1 LGKDKKKA
9 TVQMRQKVIN
19 HSGRASGLISQLT
32 AEKKKAVAASCLI
45 AVMAIM
51 WVRVLTKQA
60 PEAAEAA
67 FGTEQLNAEGVSN
80 QKLNVSFTELPQVA
94 GRNDVITRD
103 FFASNG
109 WRHFGGQERN
119 LTVIEEVNVVSKN
132 GNEEVI
138 RKVAEK
144 LKLEA
149 IVVLSNNP
157 RAFINNKVVSVGDK
171 VLIRDGVDIYECEV
185 IEIKEKENKVV
196 IKCREAEVT
205 LKLTRVSMNDN

>member
-1 LGKDKKKA
+1 MKQKLTNRHRLVKGMFGPLAAERKK
-9 TVQMRQKVIN
+9 T
-19 HSGRASGLISQLT
+19 
-32 AEKKKAVAASCLI
+32 VAASCLVL
-45 AVMAIM
+45 VMAIM
-51 WVRVLTKQA
+51 WIRVFTNKA
-60 PEAAEAA
+60 PDAAEASLPV
-67 FGTEQLNAEGVSN
+67 EQLNVENGLEQQVR
-80 QKLNVSFTELPQVA
+80 VSFIKLPQVT

-103 FFASNG
+103 FFTSNDW
-109 WRHFGGQERN
+109 WRFEDEKERN

-157 RAFINNKVVSVGDK
+157 RAFINNKVISVGDK
-171 VLIRDGVDIYECEV
+171 VLIRDGIEPYECEV
-185 IEIKEKENKVV
+185 IKIDIEENKVV

-205 LKLTRVSMNDN
+205 LKLTKMSKNDN

>member
-1 LGKDKKKA
+1 
-9 TVQMRQKVIN
+9 MRQKVTN
-19 HSGRASGLISQLT
+19 RGGRAYGLIGQLT
-32 AEKKKAVAASCLI
+32 AEKKKAVAASCLV

-60 PEAAEAA
+60 PEAAEAVSM
-67 FGTEQLNAEGVSN
+67 TEQLNAEGSSN
-80 QKLNVSFTELPQVA
+80 RELKVSFIELPQVA

-103 FFASNG
+103 FFASDG
-109 WRHFGGQERN
+109 WRSFDSEKGRN
-119 LTVIEEVNVVSKN
+119 LAVIEEVKVVSKN

-157 RAFINNKVVSVGDK
+157 RAFINNKVISVGDK
-171 VLIRDGVDIYECEV
+171 VLIRDGVDTYECEV
-185 IEIKEKENKVV
+185 IEIEEKENKVV

-205 LKLTRVSMNDN
+205 LKLKQVSMIDN

>member
-1 LGKDKKKA
+1 
-9 TVQMRQKVIN
+9 MRQKVIN
-19 HSGRASGLISQLT
+19 HGGRANRLIGQLA

-51 WVRVLTKQA
+51 WVRVLTKKT
-60 PEAAEAA
+60 PEAAGAA
-67 FGTEQLNAEGVSN
+67 FMTEQLNVEGTLD
-80 QKLNVSFTELPQVA
+80 QELNVLFTELPQVA

-103 FFASNG
+103 FFASDG

-119 LTVIEEVNVVSKN
+119 LTVIEEVNIVSKN
-132 GNEEVI
+132 GNDEVI

-157 RAFINNKVVSVGDK
+157 RAFINDKVVSVGDK
-171 VLIRDGVDIYECEV
+171 VLIRDGVDTYECEV
-185 IEIKEKENKVV
+185 IEIEENKVV

-205 LKLTRVSMNDN
+205 LKLTQVSMIDN

>member
-1 LGKDKKKA
+1 MINRGGRAYGLIGQLTADKKK
-9 TVQMRQKVIN
+9 TVV
-19 HSGRASGLISQLT
+19 
-32 AEKKKAVAASCLI
+32 ASCLI
-45 AVMAIM
+45 AVMSIM

-60 PEAAEAA
+60 PETAEAA
-67 FGTEQLNAEGVSN
+67 LVIEQLNAEGTSD
-80 QKLNVSFTELPQVA
+80 QKLNVSFIELPKVA

-103 FFASNG
+103 FFASKG
-109 WRHFGGQERN
+109 WRHFEGGKERN
-119 LTVIEEVNVVSKN
+119 LAVIEEVNFVSKN

-149 IVVLSNNP
+149 ILVLSNNP
-157 RAFINNKVVSVGDK
+157 RAFINDKVISVGDK

-185 IEIKEKENKVV
+185 IEIKEQENKVV

-205 LKLTRVSMNDN
+205 LRLTQVSMIGN

>member
-1 LGKDKKKA
+1 
-9 TVQMRQKVIN
+9 VIN
-19 HSGRASGLISQLT
+19 RGGRANGLIGQLT

-45 AVMAIM
+45 VVMAIM
-51 WVRVLTKQA
+51 WVRVLTKQT
-60 PEAAEAA
+60 PGAAEAA
-67 FGTEQLNAEGVSN
+67 FMTEQLNAEGTSA
-80 QKLNVSFTELPQVA
+80 QELNVSFIVLPQVA

-109 WRHFGGQERN
+109 WRHFEAGQERN
-119 LTVIEEVNVVSKN
+119 LAVIEEVKVVSKN

-157 RAFINNKVVSVGDK
+157 RAYINNKVISVGEK
-171 VLIRDGVDIYECEV
+171 VLIRDGVDTYECEV

-205 LKLTRVSMNDN
+205 LRLTQVSMLDN

>member
-1 LGKDKKKA
+1 
-9 TVQMRQKVIN
+9 MIN
-19 HSGRASGLISQLT
+19 RGGRVNGLIGQLT
-32 AEKKKAVAASCLI
+32 AEKKKTVAASCLI

-67 FGTEQLNAEGVSN
+67 LVTEQLNAEGSSN
-80 QKLNVSFTELPQVA
+80 KELKVSFIELPQVA

-103 FFASNG
+103 FFASKG
-109 WRHFGGQERN
+109 WRHFDSEKGRN
-119 LTVIEEVNVVSKN
+119 LAVIEEVNIVSKN

-138 RKVAEK
+138 KKVAEK

-149 IVVLSNNP
+149 IVVLGNNP
-157 RAFINNKVVSVGDK
+157 RAFINNKVISVGDK

-185 IEIKEKENKVV
+185 IKIKEKENMVV

-205 LKLTRVSMNDN
+205 LKLTKVSD

>member
-1 LGKDKKKA
+1 
-9 TVQMRQKVIN
+9 MRQKVTN
-19 HSGRASGLISQLT
+19 HGGLTKSLLGPLA
-32 AEKKKAVAASCLI
+32 AERKKAVAASCLI
-45 AVMAIM
+45 VVMAIM

-67 FGTEQLNAEGVSN
+67 VLTEQLSEEGPLN
-80 QKLNVSFTELPQVA
+80 QELNVLFIELPQVA

-103 FFASNG
+103 FFASDG
-109 WRHFGGQERN
+109 WRHFGSEKGRN
-119 LTVIEEVNVVSKN
+119 LAVIEEVNIVSKN

-149 IVVLSNNP
+149 IVVLSKNP
-157 RAFINNKVVSVGDK
+157 RAFINNKVISVGDK
-171 VLIRDGVDIYECEV
+171 VLIRDGVDTYECEV
-185 IEIKEKENKVV
+185 IKIDIEENKVV

-205 LKLTRVSMNDN
+205 LKLTQMSKIDN

>member
-1 LGKDKKKA
+1 
-9 TVQMRQKVIN
+9 MRQKVIN
-19 HSGRASGLISQLT
+19 HDGRASRLISQLT
-32 AEKKKAVAASCLI
+32 AEKKKAVAASCLV

-67 FGTEQLNAEGVSN
+67 FVTEQLNAEGASN
-80 QKLNVSFTELPQVA
+80 QKLNVSFIELPQIA

-119 LTVIEEVNVVSKN
+119 LTVIEEVNIVSKN

-171 VLIRDGVDIYECEV
+171 VLIRDGVDTYECEV
-185 IEIKEKENKVV
+185 IKIDIEENKVV

-205 LKLTRVSMNDN
+205 LKLTQMSKIDN

>member
-1 LGKDKKKA
+1 M
-9 TVQMRQKVIN
+9 TEKVIN
-19 HSGRASGLISQLT
+19 RGGLVKGLFGPLA

-45 AVMAIM
+45 AVMTIM

-67 FGTEQLNAEGVSN
+67 FGTEQLNEIGSSN
-80 QKLNVSFTELPQVA
+80 QELKVSFIELPQVA
-94 GRNDVITRD
+94 GRNDVIARD
-103 FFASNG
+103 FFASDD
-109 WRHFGGQERN
+109 WRHFDSEKGRN
-119 LTVIEEVNVVSKN
+119 LAVIEEVNVVSKN

-157 RAFINNKVVSVGDK
+157 RAYINNKVISVGEK
-171 VLIRDGVDIYECEV
+171 VLIHDGVDTYECEV

-196 IKCREAEVT
+196 IMCREAEVT
-205 LKLTRVSMNDN
+205 LKLTRVSMND

>member
-1 LGKDKKKA
+1 
-9 TVQMRQKVIN
+9 MRQKVIN
-19 HSGRASGLISQLT
+19 RGSRVDGFIGQLA

-60 PEAAEAA
+60 PSAAEAA
-67 FGTEQLNAEGVSN
+67 LTTEQLNEEASSN
-80 QKLNVSFTELPQVA
+80 QELKVSFIELPQVA

-103 FFASNG
+103 FFASDN
-109 WRHFGGQERN
+109 WRHFDTEKRQN
-119 LTVIEEVNVVSKN
+119 LAVIEEVNIVSKN

-149 IVVLSNNP
+149 IVVLGNNP
-157 RAFINNKVVSVGDK
+157 RAFINNKVISVGDN
-171 VLIRDGVDIYECEV
+171 VLIRDGVDTYECEV
-185 IEIKEKENKVV
+185 IKIDIEENKVV

-205 LKLTRVSMNDN
+205 LKLTQMSKIDN

>member
-1 LGKDKKKA
+1 
-9 TVQMRQKVIN
+9 MRQKVTN
-19 HSGRASGLISQLT
+19 YGGLAKGLFGPLV
-32 AEKKKAVAASCLI
+32 AEKKKAVVASCLI

-60 PEAAEAA
+60 PEAAEATLM
-67 FGTEQLNAEGVSN
+67 TEQLSEEGSSN
-80 QKLNVSFTELPQVA
+80 QELNVSFIELPQVA

-103 FFASNG
+103 FFASDD
-109 WRHFGGQERN
+109 WRHFDNEKGHN
-119 LTVIEEVNVVSKN
+119 LAVIEEVNIVSKN

-157 RAFINNKVVSVGDK
+157 RAFINDKVISVGDK
-171 VLIRDGVDIYECEV
+171 VLIRDGVDTYECEV
-185 IEIKEKENKVV
+185 IEIEENRVV

-205 LKLTRVSMNDN
+205 LKLTQVSMIDN